1 MGNYLDYEK
10 ILDGTDNFFRYDFTG
25 QNSVLDFNRGDGRF
39 IDVTKSIGISVG
51 NHLTLGVSG
60 VDYDN
65 DGDIMGYIFY
75 NQPKFIF

>member
-1 MGNYLDYEK
+1 
-10 ILDGTDNFFRYDFTG
+10 
-25 QNSVLDFNRGDGRF
+25 
-39 IDVTKSIGISVG
+39 DVTKSIGISVG